1 MEETEVSEPI
11 ETRGEVV
18 DQLGVIVVVVVV
30 LAGLVLIIASWFP

>member
-11 ETRGEVV
+11 ETRGEV
-18 DQLGVIVVVVVV
+18 DQLGVIVVVVAV